1 MRARP
6 HGASSSR
13 APERDLLLATKLHV
27 PQTRPDLLS
36 RPRLLDRLEEGASHG
51 LLLVSVP
58 AGVGTSTLLA
68 QWARS
73 TKRKVAWLSLD
84 PDDNDPARFWR
95 YLVAA
100 IEHVHP
106 GLQQKVLPLLAAAD
120 QWTSDAIVATLVN
133 ELAARPA
140 ELTIVLDDYHAI
152 ESEAIHKSLGVLLEH
167 LPAGTQVVIA
177 GRSDPPVPLARM
189 RARGQ
194 IAERCRD
201 RRLRWARDARGFGAG
216 QHLPGRAG

>member
-6 HGASSSR
+6 RGASSSR

-36 RPRLLDRLEEGASHG
+36 RPRLLDRLEGASRG

-58 AGVGTSTLLA
+58 AGFGTSTLLA

-73 TKRKVAWLSLD
+73 TKRQVAWLSLD

-100 IEHVHP
+100 IEHAHP
-106 GLQQKVLPLLAAAD
+106 GLQEKVLPLLGAAD

-140 ELTIVLDDYHAI
+140 ELTIVLDDYHPI

-167 LPAGTQVVIA
+167 LPAGMQVVIA

-194 IAERCRD
+194 VAE
-201 RRLRWARDARGFGAG
+201 LR
-216 QHLPGRAG
+216 